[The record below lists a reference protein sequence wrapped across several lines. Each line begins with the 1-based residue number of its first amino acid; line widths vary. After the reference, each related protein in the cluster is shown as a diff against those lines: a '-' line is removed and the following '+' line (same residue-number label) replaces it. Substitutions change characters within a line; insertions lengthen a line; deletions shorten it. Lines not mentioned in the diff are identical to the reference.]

1 MMRGTTTCVVTLAAC
16 LLGIAPVADAQD
28 ESAFAGEWMV
38 SLELPPAD
46 IVALLQIER
55 RNGEW
60 AGWLEGGPVS
70 LDIDGRRIEV
80 IADSRDIAGFVI
92 ERRLVGTL
100 SGSVIE
106 GTLSIVGNDASPENG
121 TSWHAMRVARDAN
134 TQRQPPQPVDLSG
147 IWVPGPGVDFRK
159 YSMDLTPEA
168 EAWHADYLFHLDQ
181 PNVRCVS
188 PGLVALIG
196 WSGYPQEWLQDDN
209 RLTMLFEVG
218 SEVRRVYLDGR
229 EFPDFFPMSPMGFS
243 VGHWDGSDL
252 VVDTRMLSPNV
263 RDFRGEPIS
272 ENARL
277 VERYELS
284 EDGNMLSAV
293 ITLHDPENYERPP
306 IRRRSWVRDP
316 EAEIYPYECDPDS
329 FFRQLHEEGRM
340 QEYMDRAH
348 RRF

>member
-1 MMRGTTTCVVTLAAC
+1 MMS
-16 LLGIAPVADAQD
+16 IA
-28 ESAFAGEWMV
+28 
-38 SLELPPAD
+38 LPPAD
-46 IVALLQIER
+46 VLALLQVEQ

-60 AGWLEGGPVS
+60 AAWVEGGPAS
-70 LDIDGRRIEV
+70 LDIDGNRIEV
-80 IADSRDIAGFVI
+80 IADSRDIAGFVL
-92 ERRLVGTL
+92 ERKLTGTL

-106 GTLSIVGNDASPENG
+106 GTLSIVGNDDSPENG
-121 TSWHAMRVARDAN
+121 TAWRAVRVTKRTDPEQ
-134 TQRQPPQPVDLSG
+134 QRPPQPIDLSG

-159 YSMDLTPEA
+159 YTMDLTTQA

-196 WSGYPQEWLQDDN
+196 WSGYPQEWLQDEH
-209 RLTMLFEVG
+209 RITMLFEVG
-218 SEVRRVYLDGR
+218 SEVRRVYLDER
-229 EFPDFFPMSPMGFS
+229 NFPEYYPNSPMGFS

-252 VVDTRMLSPNV
+252 VVETRLLSPNV

-277 VERYELS
+277 LERYELS
-284 EDGNMLSAV
+284 EDGKTLSAV

-306 IRRRSWVRDP
+306 IRRRSWIRDP
-316 EAEIYPYECDPDS
+316 DAEIYPYECDPDS

-348 RRF
+348 RRL